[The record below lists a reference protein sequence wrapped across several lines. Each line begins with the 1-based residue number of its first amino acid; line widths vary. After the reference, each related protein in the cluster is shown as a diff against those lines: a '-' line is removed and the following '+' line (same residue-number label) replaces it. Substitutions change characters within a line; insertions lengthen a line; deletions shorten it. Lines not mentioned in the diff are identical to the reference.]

1 MVEPATRPSVSEL
14 GALLVDDA
22 RTTAEKFKCA
32 YELKASGG
40 KEAVGTIVGALLVP
54 QKRRRM
60 DVVSRRDNGNV
71 LLRHEYAYILGQMKD
86 CEACD
91 ALEEVLMDLED
102 DPIVRH
108 EVWFRLC
115 GF

>member
-1 MVEPATRPSVSEL
+1 MTRPSVSEL

-32 YELKASGG
+32 YELKALGG
-40 KEAVGTIVGALLVP
+40 KEAVETIVGALLVP
-54 QKRRRM
+54 QKRRRRM
-60 DVVSRRDNGNV
+60 DVVSRRDNGNI

-108 EVWFRLC
+108 EVWFRLY